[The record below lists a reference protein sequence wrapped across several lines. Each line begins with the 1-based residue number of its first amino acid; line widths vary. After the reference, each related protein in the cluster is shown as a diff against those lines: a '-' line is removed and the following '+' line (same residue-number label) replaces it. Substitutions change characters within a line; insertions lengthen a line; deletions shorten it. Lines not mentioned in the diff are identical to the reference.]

1 MKSKSFNYY
10 GFDKETFDS
19 VAELRRQTNRNNIE
33 SISILFL
40 LVMAASTIMSFLN
53 VIPYA
58 ERFTFI
64 LFLVLSAAF
73 SVFLIV
79 FRKHTMRLSGV
90 LIYAI
95 IALMISFSIKSSV
108 DEAFLVSAV
117 FPAFVIILSMA
128 FIDRMIPFSLVIAAS
143 YIVFVSS
150 SYIKKPP
157 SIARYD
163 MIYGMVFT
171 IVALFFHY
179 RLQKNRIDQ
188 FLSYHKNLKIQ
199 RDLEIRSSFDALSK
213 LLMRGRF
220 FTMADSVLRSRTDT
234 EYIAICVLDLDS
246 FKQINDKLGHQMGDK
261 AIQTAAET
269 IWDTLGIDIE
279 DEQWAFC
286 ERAITDNMSFAGR
299 LGGDEFIILLRED
312 GGWEATEKRLRSILD
327 RLNAVELGELH
338 GIHASFG
345 VTEVAEG
352 DRDIDAIYARADEA
366 LYEAK
371 ESGKNQIRKH

>member
-33 SISILFL
+33 SISILFM
-40 LVMAASTIMSFLN
+40 LVMAAATIMSFLN

-58 ERFTFI
+58 QRFTYI
-64 LFLVLSAAF
+64 TFLALSVAF
-73 SVFLIV
+73 FVFLLI
-79 FRKHTMRLSGV
+79 FRKHTMQLSGI
-90 LIYAI
+90 LIYAAV
-95 IALMISFSIKSSV
+95 ALLVSFSIVSSV

-128 FIDRMIPFSLVIAAS
+128 FIDRMIPFSVVIAAS
-143 YIVFVSS
+143 YIIFVCS
-150 SYIKKPP
+150 SYTKKPP

-188 FLSYHKNLKIQ
+188 FLAYHKNLKIQ

-220 FTMADSVLRSRTDT
+220 FTMADSVLRGRTDSQ
-234 EYIAICVLDLDS
+234 YIAVCVLDLDS

-279 DEQWAFC
+279 DEQWSFC
-286 ERAITDNMSFAGR
+286 ERAISENMSFAGR

-345 VTEVAEG
+345 VTEVSEG

>member
-10 GFDKETFDS
+10 GFDKETFES
-19 VAELRRQTNRNNIE
+19 VSELRRQTNRNNIE
-33 SISILFL
+33 SISILFT
-40 LVMAASTIMSFLN
+40 LVMAAATIMSFMN

-58 ERFTFI
+58 QRNTYI
-64 LFLVLSAAF
+64 LFLVLSVAF
-73 SVFLIV
+73 SAFLLI
-79 FRKHTMRLSGV
+79 FRKYTLRLSGI
-90 LIYAI
+90 LIYVTI
-95 IALMISFSIKSSV
+95 VLLISFSIVSSI

-128 FIDRMIPFSLVIAAS
+128 FIDRMIPFSAVIIAS
-143 YIVFVSS
+143 YIGFVAS
-150 SYIKKPP
+150 SYAKKPP

-171 IVALFFHY
+171 IVALFFHF
-179 RLQKNRIDQ
+179 RLQRNRIDQ
-188 FLSYHKNLKIQ
+188 FLAYHKNLKIQ

-220 FTMADSVLRSRTDT
+220 FTMADSVLRGRGDAQ
-234 EYIAICVLDLDS
+234 YIAVCVLDLDS

-279 DEQWAFC
+279 EEQWSFC
-286 ERAITDNMSFAGR
+286 ERAISDNMSFAGR
-299 LGGDEFIILLRED
+299 LGGDEFIILLREE

-345 VTEVAEG
+345 VTEVGEG
-352 DRDIDAIYARADEA
+352 DHDIDTIYARADEA

>member
-19 VAELRRQTNRNNIE
+19 VSELRRQTNRNNTE

-40 LVMAASTIMSFLN
+40 LVMAVSTILSFMN
-53 VIPYA
+53 VIPYSH
-58 ERFTFI
+58 RDTFI
-64 LFLVLSAAF
+64 TFLVLSGAF
-73 SVFLIV
+73 FAFLMI
-79 FRKHTMRLSGV
+79 FRSYTLRLSGI
-90 LIYAI
+90 LIYAV
-95 IALMISFSIKSSV
+95 IALMISFAIKSSA

-143 YIVFVSS
+143 YVVFVGS
-150 SYIKKPP
+150 SYISKPP

-163 MIYGMVFT
+163 MIYGMIFT

-199 RDLEIRSSFDALSK
+199 RDLEIRSSFDSLSK

-220 FTMADSVLRSRTDT
+220 FTMADSVLRDRTDT
-234 EYIAICVLDLDS
+234 QYIAVCVLDLDS
-246 FKQINDKLGHQMGDK
+246 FKQINDRLGHQMGDK

-269 IWDTLGIDIE
+269 IWSTLGIDIE
-279 DEQWAFC
+279 HEQWAFC
-286 ERAITDNMSFAGR
+286 ERAIAEHMSFAGR

-312 GGWEATEKRLRSILD
+312 GGWEAAEKRLRFILD
-327 RLNAVELGELH
+327 RLNAVKLGELH

-345 VTEVAEG
+345 VTEVKEG
-352 DRDIDAIYARADEA
+352 DRDIDVIYARADEA

-371 ESGKNQIRKH
+371 GSGKNQIRKR

>member
-10 GFDKETFDS
+10 GFDKETFES

-33 SISILFL
+33 SIAILFL
-40 LVMAASTIMSFLN
+40 MVMVASTVMSFLN

-58 ERFTFI
+58 QRTTYI
-64 LFLVLSAAF
+64 TYLVICAAF
-73 SVFLIV
+73 AAVLLI
-79 FRKHTMRLSGV
+79 FRKYTLKLSGI
-90 LIYAI
+90 LIYVTIAI
-95 IALMISFSIKSSV
+95 LVSFSIVSSI

-117 FPAFVIILSMA
+117 FPAFIIILCMA
-128 FIDRMIPFSLVIAAS
+128 FIDRMIPFTGVIVIA
-143 YIVFVSS
+143 YIAFVAS
-150 SYIKKPP
+150 SYAKKPP

-163 MIYGMVFT
+163 MIYGMIFT
-171 IVALFFHY
+171 IVALFFHF
-179 RLQKNRIDQ
+179 RLQRNRIDQ
-188 FLSYHKNLKIQ
+188 FLAYHKNLKIQ

-220 FTMADSVLRSRTDT
+220 FTMADSVLRGRTDSQ
-234 EYIAICVLDLDS
+234 YIAVCVLDLDS

-279 DEQWAFC
+279 DEQWSFC
-286 ERAITDNMSFAGR
+286 ERAITENMSFAGR

-345 VTEVAEG
+345 VTEVGEN

-371 ESGKNQIRKH
+371 ESCKNQIRRH